1 MRKIFA
7 ATALSAV
14 LIATGCGGD
23 KTDTNGNVSNTE
35 ATAKPD
41 NEASDSSA
49 SDKPE
54 ATAAQSAGDNVRG
67 ELVKPDNVVADAVQ
81 VGINDEKKFQTIE
94 GFGAGFTYYSS
105 YVFFAQYKSE
115 VYDLLFKDANISILR
130 FKNAYKYE
138 EDKDYNT
145 KIERDI

>member
-1 MRKIFA
+1 MINNRYYKIMRKIFA

-67 ELVKPDNVVADAVQ
+67 ELVKPDNVWADAVQ
-81 VGINDEKKFQTIE
+81 VVINDEK
-94 GFGAGFTYYSS
+94 
-105 YVFFAQYKSE
+105 
-115 VYDLLFKDANISILR
+115 
-130 FKNAYKYE
+130 
-138 EDKDYNT
+138 
-145 KIERDI
+145 